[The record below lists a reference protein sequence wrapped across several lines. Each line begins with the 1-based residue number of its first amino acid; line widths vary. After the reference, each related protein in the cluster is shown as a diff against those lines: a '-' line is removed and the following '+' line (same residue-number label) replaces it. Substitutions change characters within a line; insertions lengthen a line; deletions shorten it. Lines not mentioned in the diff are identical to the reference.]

1 MNFKVFLLAASTI
14 AVGLVELIVGGI
26 LPQIAN
32 DLDISIVSAGQ
43 LISVFAL
50 GYAVSGPLLLALTA
64 KIERKRLY
72 LIALFVFFLSNLVA
86 YFSPNF
92 ATLMVSRVLAAMST
106 GLIVVLSLTIAPKI
120 VAPEYRARAIGIIF
134 MGFSSAIALG
144 VPLGILISDSF
155 GWRILFLGIGLLA
168 LISMLIISIF
178 FERIPAE
185 KMIPFREQLKTIG
198 NLKIVSSHLVTM
210 FTLAGHYTLYAYFAP
225 FLEETLHLSSFWV
238 SICYFLFGIS
248 AVCGGPFGGAL
259 SDRLGSFKSILLV
272 TGSFAIIMFLLPLST
287 SSMIF
292 FLPVMVIWGLLSW
305 SLAPAQQSYL
315 IEIAPDSSDIQ
326 QSFNTSAL
334 QVGIALG
341 SAIGGVVLD
350 QTGTVVS
357 TAWCGGSIVI
367 IAVLF
372 AFISLTRPVQ
382 TAKKSSL

>member
-26 LPQIAN
+26 LPQIAS

-50 GYAVSGPLLLALTA
+50 GYAVSGPLLLAVTA
-64 KIERKRLY
+64 KAERKRLY

-92 ATLMVSRVLAAMST
+92 AVLMVSRVLASMST

-144 VPLGILISDSF
+144 VPVGIIISNAF
-155 GWRILFLGIGLLA
+155 GWRVLFLGIGVLSLV
-168 LISMLIISIF
+168 SMLIISVF
-178 FERIPAE
+178 FEKIPAE
-185 KMIPFREQLKTIG
+185 KMIPFREQIKTIG
-198 NLKIVSSHLVTM
+198 NAKIASAHLVTL

-225 FLEETLHLSSFWV
+225 FLETTLHLSSVWV
-238 SICYFLFGIS
+238 SVCYFLFGLS
-248 AVCGGPFGGAL
+248 AVCGGPFGGWL
-259 SDRLGSFKSILLV
+259 YDRLGSFKSIMLV
-272 TGSFAIIMFLLPLST
+272 TVSFALILFILPLST
-287 SSMIF
+287 VSLIV
-292 FLPVMVIWGLLSW
+292 FLPAMVIWGLLSW

-315 IEIAPDSSDIQ
+315 IKIAPESSDIQ

-334 QVGIALG
+334 QIGIALG
-341 SAIGGVVLD
+341 SAIGGGVIG
-350 QTGTVVS
+350 QTGSVTA
-357 TAWCGGSIVI
+357 TAWCGGLIVI
-367 IAVLF
+367 IAVSLAVF
-372 AFISLTRPVQ
+372 SLTRP
-382 TAKKSSL
+382 ALKRKSA

>member
-26 LPQIAN
+26 LPQIAK
-32 DLDISIVSAGQ
+32 DLHISIVSAGQ

-50 GYAVSGPLLLALTA
+50 GYAISGPLLLAVTA

-92 ATLMVSRVLAAMST
+92 SLLMVSRVLASMST
-106 GLIVVLSLTIAPKI
+106 ALIVVLSLTIAPKI

-155 GWRILFLGIGLLA
+155 GWRVLFLGIGVLSLV
-168 LISMLIISIF
+168 SMLIISIF
-178 FERIPAE
+178 FEKIPAE
-185 KMIPFREQLKTIG
+185 QMIPFREQIKTIA
-198 NLKIVSSHLVTM
+198 NVKIASAHLVTM

-225 FLEETLHLSSFWV
+225 FLEATLHLDSFWV

-259 SDRLGSFKSILLV
+259 ADKLGSFKSILLV
-272 TGSFAIIMFLLPLST
+272 TVSFAVILFLIPLST
-287 SSMIF
+287 FSMVL

-315 IEIAPDSSDIQ
+315 IRIAPDSSDIQ

-341 SAIGGVVLD
+341 SAIGGVVLGH
-350 QTGTVVS
+350 TGSVIS
-357 TAWCGGSIVI
+357 TAWFGGFIVV

-372 AFISLTRPVQ
+372 ALLSLTRPV
-382 TAKKSSL
+382 TLKKQ

>member
-26 LPQIAN
+26 LPQIAT
-32 DLDISIVSAGQ
+32 DLHISIVSAGQ

-50 GYAVSGPLLLALTA
+50 GYAVSGPLLLAVTA

-92 ATLMVSRVLAAMST
+92 SLLMVSRVLASMST
-106 GLIVVLSLTIAPKI
+106 ALIVVLSLTIAPKI

-155 GWRILFLGIGLLA
+155 GWRVLFLGIGVLSLV
-168 LISMLIISIF
+168 SMLIISIF
-178 FERIPAE
+178 FEKIPAE
-185 KMIPFREQLKTIG
+185 QMIPFREQIKTIA
-198 NLKIVSSHLVTM
+198 NVKIASAHLVTM

-225 FLEETLHLSSFWV
+225 FLEATLHLDSFWV

-259 SDRLGSFKSILLV
+259 ADKLGSFKSILLV
-272 TGSFAIIMFLLPLST
+272 TVSFAVILFLIPLST
-287 SSMIF
+287 FSMVLF
-292 FLPVMVIWGLLSW
+292 MPVMIIWGLLSW

-315 IEIAPDSSDIQ
+315 IRIAPDSSDIQ

-341 SAIGGVVLD
+341 SAIGGVVLGH
-350 QTGTVVS
+350 TGSVVS
-357 TAWCGGSIVI
+357 TAWFGGFIVV

-372 AFISLTRPVQ
+372 ALISLTRPATLKEQ
-382 TAKKSSL
+382 

>member
-26 LPQIAN
+26 LPQIAT
-32 DLDISIVSAGQ
+32 DLHISIVSAGQ

-50 GYAVSGPLLLALTA
+50 GYAVSGPLLLAVTA

-92 ATLMVSRVLAAMST
+92 SVLMVSRVLASMST
-106 GLIVVLSLTIAPKI
+106 ALIVVLSLTIAPKI
-120 VAPEYRARAIGIIF
+120 VAPEFRARAIGIIF

-155 GWRILFLGIGLLA
+155 GWRVLFLGIGVLSLV
-168 LISMLIISIF
+168 SMLIISIF
-178 FERIPAE
+178 FEKIPAE
-185 KMIPFREQLKTIG
+185 QMIPFREQIKTIA
-198 NLKIVSSHLVTM
+198 NVKIASAHLVTM

-225 FLEETLHLSSFWV
+225 FLEATLHLDSFWV

-259 SDRLGSFKSILLV
+259 ADKLGSFKSILLV
-272 TGSFAIIMFLLPLST
+272 TVSFAVILFLIPLST
-287 SSMIF
+287 FSMVLF
-292 FLPVMVIWGLLSW
+292 MPVMIIWGLLSW

-315 IEIAPDSSDIQ
+315 IRIAPDSSDIQ

-341 SAIGGVVLD
+341 SAIGGVVLGH
-350 QTGTVVS
+350 TGSVVS
-357 TAWCGGSIVI
+357 TAWFGGFIVV

-372 AFISLTRPVQ
+372 ALISLTRPATLKEQ
-382 TAKKSSL
+382 

>member
-26 LPQIAN
+26 LPQIAT
-32 DLDISIVSAGQ
+32 DLHISIVSAGQ

-50 GYAVSGPLLLALTA
+50 GYAVSGPLLLAVTA

-72 LIALFVFFLSNLVA
+72 LIALFIFFLSNLVA

-92 ATLMVSRVLAAMST
+92 SLLMVSRVLASMST
-106 GLIVVLSLTIAPKI
+106 ALIVVLSLTIAPKI
-120 VAPEYRARAIGIIF
+120 VAPEFRARAIGIIF

-155 GWRILFLGIGLLA
+155 GWRVLFLGIGVLSLV
-168 LISMLIISIF
+168 SMLIISIF
-178 FERIPAE
+178 FEKIPAE
-185 KMIPFREQLKTIG
+185 QMIPFREQIKTIA
-198 NLKIVSSHLVTM
+198 NVKIASAHLVTM

-225 FLEETLHLSSFWV
+225 FLEATLHLDSFWV

-259 SDRLGSFKSILLV
+259 ADKLGSFKSILLV
-272 TGSFAIIMFLLPLST
+272 TVSFAVILFLIPLST
-287 SSMIF
+287 FSMVLF
-292 FLPVMVIWGLLSW
+292 MPVMVIWGLLSW

-315 IEIAPDSSDIQ
+315 IRIAPDSSDIQ

-341 SAIGGVVLD
+341 SAIGGVVLGH
-350 QTGTVVS
+350 TGSVVS
-357 TAWCGGSIVI
+357 TAWFGGFIVV

-372 AFISLTRPVQ
+372 ALISLTRPATLKEQ
-382 TAKKSSL
+382 

>member
-26 LPQIAN
+26 LPQIAK
-32 DLDISIVSAGQ
+32 DLHISIVSAGQ

-50 GYAVSGPLLLALTA
+50 GYAISGPLLLAVTA

-92 ATLMVSRVLAAMST
+92 SLLMVSRVLASMST
-106 GLIVVLSLTIAPKI
+106 ALIVVLSLTIAPKI

-155 GWRILFLGIGLLA
+155 GWRVLFLGIGVLSLV
-168 LISMLIISIF
+168 SMLIISIF
-178 FERIPAE
+178 FEKIPAE
-185 KMIPFREQLKTIG
+185 QMIPFREQIKTIA
-198 NLKIVSSHLVTM
+198 NVKIASAHLVTM

-225 FLEETLHLSSFWV
+225 FLEATLHLDSFWV

-259 SDRLGSFKSILLV
+259 ADKLGSFKSILLV
-272 TGSFAIIMFLLPLST
+272 TVSFAVILFLIPLST
-287 SSMIF
+287 FSMVLF
-292 FLPVMVIWGLLSW
+292 MPVMVIWGLLSW

-315 IEIAPDSSDIQ
+315 IRIAPDSSDIQ

-341 SAIGGVVLD
+341 SAIGGVVLGH
-350 QTGTVVS
+350 TGSVVS
-357 TAWCGGSIVI
+357 TAWFGGFIVV

-372 AFISLTRPVQ
+372 ALISLTRPATLKEQ
-382 TAKKSSL
+382 

>member
-26 LPQIAN
+26 LPQIAT
-32 DLDISIVSAGQ
+32 DLHISIVSAGQ

-50 GYAVSGPLLLALTA
+50 GYAVSGPLLLAVTA

-92 ATLMVSRVLAAMST
+92 SVLMVSRVLASMST
-106 GLIVVLSLTIAPKI
+106 ALIVVLSLTIAPKI
-120 VAPEYRARAIGIIF
+120 VAPAFRARAIGIIF

-155 GWRILFLGIGLLA
+155 GWRVLFLGIGVLSLV
-168 LISMLIISIF
+168 SMLIISIF
-178 FERIPAE
+178 FEKIPAE
-185 KMIPFREQLKTIG
+185 QMIPFREQIKTIA
-198 NLKIVSSHLVTM
+198 NVKIASAHLVTM

-225 FLEETLHLSSFWV
+225 FLEATLHLDSFWV

-259 SDRLGSFKSILLV
+259 ADKLGSFKSILLV
-272 TGSFAIIMFLLPLST
+272 TVSFAVILFLIPLST
-287 SSMIF
+287 FSMVLF
-292 FLPVMVIWGLLSW
+292 MPVMIIWGLLSW

-315 IEIAPDSSDIQ
+315 IRIAPDSSDIQ

-341 SAIGGVVLD
+341 SAIGGVVLGH
-350 QTGTVVS
+350 TGSVVS
-357 TAWCGGSIVI
+357 TAWFGGFIVV

-372 AFISLTRPVQ
+372 ALISLTRPATLKEQ
-382 TAKKSSL
+382 

>member
-26 LPQIAN
+26 LPQIAT
-32 DLDISIVSAGQ
+32 DLHISIVSAGQ

-50 GYAVSGPLLLALTA
+50 GYAVSGPLLLAVTA

-92 ATLMVSRVLAAMST
+92 SVLMVSRVLASMST
-106 GLIVVLSLTIAPKI
+106 ALIVVLSLTIAPKI
-120 VAPEYRARAIGIIF
+120 VAPEFRARAIGIIF

-155 GWRILFLGIGLLA
+155 GWRVLFLGIGVLSLV
-168 LISMLIISIF
+168 SMLIISIF
-178 FERIPAE
+178 FEKIPAE
-185 KMIPFREQLKTIG
+185 QMIPFREQIKTIA
-198 NLKIVSSHLVTM
+198 NVKIASAHLVTM

-225 FLEETLHLSSFWV
+225 FLEATLHLDSFWV

-259 SDRLGSFKSILLV
+259 ADKLGSFKSILLV
-272 TGSFAIIMFLLPLST
+272 TVSFAVILFLIPLST
-287 SSMIF
+287 FSMVLF
-292 FLPVMVIWGLLSW
+292 MPVMIIWGLLSW

-315 IEIAPDSSDIQ
+315 IRIAPDSSDIQ

-341 SAIGGVVLD
+341 SAIGGVVLGH
-350 QTGTVVS
+350 TGSVVS
-357 TAWCGGSIVI
+357 TAWFGGFIVV

-372 AFISLTRPVQ
+372 ALLSLTRPATLKEQ
-382 TAKKSSL
+382 

>member
-64 KIERKRLY
+64 RIERKRLY

-178 FERIPAE
+178 FE
-185 KMIPFREQLKTIG
+185 
-198 NLKIVSSHLVTM
+198 
-210 FTLAGHYTLYAYFAP
+210 
-225 FLEETLHLSSFWV
+225 
-238 SICYFLFGIS
+238 
-248 AVCGGPFGGAL
+248 
-259 SDRLGSFKSILLV
+259 
-272 TGSFAIIMFLLPLST
+272 
-287 SSMIF
+287 
-292 FLPVMVIWGLLSW
+292 
-305 SLAPAQQSYL
+305 
-315 IEIAPDSSDIQ
+315 
-326 QSFNTSAL
+326 
-334 QVGIALG
+334 
-341 SAIGGVVLD
+341 
-350 QTGTVVS
+350 
-357 TAWCGGSIVI
+357 
-367 IAVLF
+367 
-372 AFISLTRPVQ
+372 
-382 TAKKSSL
+382 

>member
-26 LPQIAN
+26 LPQIAK
-32 DLDISIVSAGQ
+32 DLHISIVSAGQ

-50 GYAVSGPLLLALTA
+50 GYAVSGPLLLAVTA

-92 ATLMVSRVLAAMST
+92 SLLMVSRVLASMST
-106 GLIVVLSLTIAPKI
+106 ALIVVLSLTIAPKI

-155 GWRILFLGIGLLA
+155 GWRVLFLGIGVLSLV
-168 LISMLIISIF
+168 SMLIISIF
-178 FERIPAE
+178 FEKIPAE
-185 KMIPFREQLKTIG
+185 QMIPFREQIKTIA
-198 NLKIVSSHLVTM
+198 NVKIASAHLVTM

-225 FLEETLHLSSFWV
+225 FLEATLHLDSFWV

-259 SDRLGSFKSILLV
+259 ADKLGSFKSILLV
-272 TGSFAIIMFLLPLST
+272 TVSFAVILFLIPLST
-287 SSMIF
+287 FSMVL

-315 IEIAPDSSDIQ
+315 IRIAPDSSDIQ

-341 SAIGGVVLD
+341 SAIGGVVLGH
-350 QTGTVVS
+350 TGSVIS
-357 TAWCGGSIVI
+357 TAWFGGFIVV

-372 AFISLTRPVQ
+372 ALLSLTRPVTLKEQ
-382 TAKKSSL
+382 

>member
-1 MNFKVFLLAASTI
+1 
-14 AVGLVELIVGGI
+14 
-26 LPQIAN
+26 
-32 DLDISIVSAGQ
+32 
-43 LISVFAL
+43 
-50 GYAVSGPLLLALTA
+50 
-64 KIERKRLY
+64 
-72 LIALFVFFLSNLVA
+72 
-86 YFSPNF
+86 
-92 ATLMVSRVLAAMST
+92 
-106 GLIVVLSLTIAPKI
+106 
-120 VAPEYRARAIGIIF
+120 
-134 MGFSSAIALG
+134 
-144 VPLGILISDSF
+144 
-155 GWRILFLGIGLLA
+155 
-168 LISMLIISIF
+168 
-178 FERIPAE
+178 
-185 KMIPFREQLKTIG
+185 
-198 NLKIVSSHLVTM
+198 
-210 FTLAGHYTLYAYFAP
+210 
-225 FLEETLHLSSFWV
+225 
-238 SICYFLFGIS
+238 
-248 AVCGGPFGGAL
+248 VCGGPFGGAL

-372 AFISLTRPVQ
+372 ALISLTRPVQ

>member
-26 LPQIAN
+26 LPQIAK
-32 DLDISIVSAGQ
+32 DLHISIVSAGQ

-50 GYAVSGPLLLALTA
+50 GYAVSGPLLLAVTA

-92 ATLMVSRVLAAMST
+92 SLLMVSRVLASMST
-106 GLIVVLSLTIAPKI
+106 ALIVVLSLTIAPKI

-155 GWRILFLGIGLLA
+155 GWRVLFLGIGVLSLV
-168 LISMLIISIF
+168 SMLIISIF
-178 FERIPAE
+178 FEKIPAE
-185 KMIPFREQLKTIG
+185 QMIPFREQIKTIA
-198 NLKIVSSHLVTM
+198 NVKIASAHLVTM

-225 FLEETLHLSSFWV
+225 FLEATLHLDSFWV

-259 SDRLGSFKSILLV
+259 ADKLGSFKSILLV
-272 TGSFAIIMFLLPLST
+272 TVSFAVILFLIPLST
-287 SSMIF
+287 FSMVL

-315 IEIAPDSSDIQ
+315 IRIAPDSSDIQ

-341 SAIGGVVLD
+341 SAIGGVVLGR
-350 QTGTVVS
+350 TGSVIS
-357 TAWCGGSIVI
+357 TAWFGGFIVV

-372 AFISLTRPVQ
+372 ALLSLTRPVTLKEQ
-382 TAKKSSL
+382 

>member
-26 LPQIAN
+26 LPQIAT
-32 DLDISIVSAGQ
+32 DLHISIVSAGQ

-50 GYAVSGPLLLALTA
+50 GYAVSGPLLLAVTA

-92 ATLMVSRVLAAMST
+92 SLLMVSRVLASMST
-106 GLIVVLSLTIAPKI
+106 ALIVVLSLTIAPKI

-155 GWRILFLGIGLLA
+155 GWRVLFLGIGVLSLV
-168 LISMLIISIF
+168 SMLIISIF
-178 FERIPAE
+178 FEKIPAE
-185 KMIPFREQLKTIG
+185 QMIPFREQIKTIA
-198 NLKIVSSHLVTM
+198 NVKIASAHLVTM

-225 FLEETLHLSSFWV
+225 FLEATLHLDSFWV

-259 SDRLGSFKSILLV
+259 ADKLGSFKSILLV
-272 TGSFAIIMFLLPLST
+272 TVSFAVILFLIPLST
-287 SSMIF
+287 FSMVLF
-292 FLPVMVIWGLLSW
+292 MPVMIIWGLLSW

-315 IEIAPDSSDIQ
+315 IRIAPDSSDIQ

-341 SAIGGVVLD
+341 SAIGGVVLGH
-350 QTGTVVS
+350 TGSVIS
-357 TAWCGGSIVI
+357 TAWFGGFIVV

-372 AFISLTRPVQ
+372 ALLSLTRPVTLKEQ
-382 TAKKSSL
+382 

>member
-26 LPQIAN
+26 LPQIAK
-32 DLDISIVSAGQ
+32 DLHISIVSAGQ

-50 GYAVSGPLLLALTA
+50 GYAVSGPLLLAVTA

-72 LIALFVFFLSNLVA
+72 LFALFVFFLSNLVA

-92 ATLMVSRVLAAMST
+92 SLLMVSRVLASMST
-106 GLIVVLSLTIAPKI
+106 ALIVVLSLTIAPKI

-155 GWRILFLGIGLLA
+155 GWRVLFLGIGVLSLV
-168 LISMLIISIF
+168 SMLIISIF
-178 FERIPAE
+178 FEKIPAE
-185 KMIPFREQLKTIG
+185 QMIPFREQIKTIA
-198 NLKIVSSHLVTM
+198 NVKIASAHLVTM

-225 FLEETLHLSSFWV
+225 FLEATLHLDSFWV

-259 SDRLGSFKSILLV
+259 ADKLGSFKSILLV
-272 TGSFAIIMFLLPLST
+272 TVSFAVILFLIPLST
-287 SSMIF
+287 YSMVL

-315 IEIAPDSSDIQ
+315 IRIAPDSSDIQ

-341 SAIGGVVLD
+341 SAIGGVVLGH
-350 QTGTVVS
+350 TGSVIS
-357 TAWCGGSIVI
+357 TAWFGGFIVV

-372 AFISLTRPVQ
+372 ALLSLTRPVTLKEQ
-382 TAKKSSL
+382 

>member
-26 LPQIAN
+26 LPQIAT
-32 DLDISIVSAGQ
+32 DLHISIVSAGQ

-50 GYAVSGPLLLALTA
+50 GYAVSGPLLLAVTA

-92 ATLMVSRVLAAMST
+92 SLLMVSRVLASMST
-106 GLIVVLSLTIAPKI
+106 ALIVVLSLTIAPKI

-155 GWRILFLGIGLLA
+155 GWRVLFLGIGVLSLV
-168 LISMLIISIF
+168 SMLIISIF
-178 FERIPAE
+178 FEKIPAE
-185 KMIPFREQLKTIG
+185 QMIPFREQIKTIA
-198 NLKIVSSHLVTM
+198 NVKIASAHLVTM

-225 FLEETLHLSSFWV
+225 FLEATLHLDSFWV

-259 SDRLGSFKSILLV
+259 ADKLGSFKSILLV
-272 TGSFAIIMFLLPLST
+272 TVSFAVILFLIPLST
-287 SSMIF
+287 FSMVLF
-292 FLPVMVIWGLLSW
+292 MPVMVIWGLLSW

-315 IEIAPDSSDIQ
+315 IRIAPDSSDIQ

-341 SAIGGVVLD
+341 SAIGGVVLGH
-350 QTGTVVS
+350 TGSVVS
-357 TAWCGGSIVI
+357 TAWFGGFIVV

-372 AFISLTRPVQ
+372 ALLSLTRPAPLKEQ
-382 TAKKSSL
+382 

>member
-26 LPQIAN
+26 LPQIAT
-32 DLDISIVSAGQ
+32 DLHISIVSAGQ

-50 GYAVSGPLLLALTA
+50 GYAVSGPLLLAVTA

-92 ATLMVSRVLAAMST
+92 SVLMVSRVLASMST
-106 GLIVVLSLTIAPKI
+106 ALIVVLSLTIAPKI

-155 GWRILFLGIGLLA
+155 GWRVLFLGIGVLSLV
-168 LISMLIISIF
+168 SMLIISIF
-178 FERIPAE
+178 FEKIPAE
-185 KMIPFREQLKTIG
+185 QMIPFREQIKTIA
-198 NLKIVSSHLVTM
+198 NVKIASAHLVTM

-225 FLEETLHLSSFWV
+225 FLEATLHLDSFWV

-259 SDRLGSFKSILLV
+259 ADKLGSFKSILLV
-272 TGSFAIIMFLLPLST
+272 TVSFAVILFLIPLST
-287 SSMIF
+287 FSMVL
-292 FLPVMVIWGLLSW
+292 FLPVMIIWGLLSW

-315 IEIAPDSSDIQ
+315 IRIAPDSSDIQ

-341 SAIGGVVLD
+341 SAIGGVVLGH
-350 QTGTVVS
+350 TGSVVS
-357 TAWCGGSIVI
+357 TAWFGGFIVV

-372 AFISLTRPVQ
+372 ALISLTRPATLKEQ
-382 TAKKSSL
+382 